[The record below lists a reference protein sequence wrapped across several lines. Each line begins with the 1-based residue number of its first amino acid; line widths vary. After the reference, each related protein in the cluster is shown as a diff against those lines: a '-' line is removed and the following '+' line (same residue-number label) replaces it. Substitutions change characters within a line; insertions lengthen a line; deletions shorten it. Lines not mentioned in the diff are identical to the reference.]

1 MSEVLLPDARPEA
14 WRDMDATELA
24 RQYNARGTVPDVGPI
39 LREYRDASVPMYQ
52 LPHVRDIAYGPH
64 ADERLDLFPVPGRPG
79 APVFVFIHGGYW
91 RALAKEDSVF
101 MAKTFTDRGIAVA
114 SINYQLSP
122 AAKLEEIVAQC
133 RRAIA
138 WLYQNGASEGVDPTR
153 MVLSGS
159 SAGAHLAAMMM
170 APGWQAV
177 AGMPDDTRSVI
188 RGAVLVSGL
197 FDLAPVQRTTPNDW
211 LKLDAQRARAQSPIH
226 MLPPSKTRL
235 CIATAELDTDEFK
248 RQSTSYAAACRLHG
262 CEVQYLEVAGR
273 NHFDIILD
281 WLTPDALLTRLTLQ
295 LFEPAR
301 MPT

>member
-1 MSEVLLPDARPEA
+1 MSLPDPGPEV

-24 RQYNARGTVPDVGPI
+24 RQYNARGTVPDVEPI
-39 LREYRDASVPMYQ
+39 LKDYHDASAAMYQ

-64 ADERLDLFPVPGRPG
+64 PDERLDLFPVPGRPG
-79 APVFVFIHGGYW
+79 APLFVFIHGGYW
-91 RALAKEDSVF
+91 RALQKDDSVF
-101 MAKTFTDRGIAVA
+101 MAKTFTERGIAIA
-114 SINYQLSP
+114 SVNYQLSP
-122 AAKLEEIVAQC
+122 AASLEEIVAQC

-138 WLYQNGASEGVDPTR
+138 WLYKNGASQDVDPTR

-170 APGWQAV
+170 APGWQAA
-177 AGMPDDTRSVI
+177 AGMPDDRRSVI

-197 FDLAPVQRTTPNDW
+197 FDLAPVQQTTPNDW
-211 LKLDAQRARAQSPIH
+211 LKLDEQRANALSPIH
-226 MLPPSKTRL
+226 LLPPANTQL

-248 RQSTSYAAACRLHG
+248 RQSVVYAAACSRHG

-281 WLTPDALLTRLTLQ
+281 WMDPEAVLTRRTLQ
-295 LFEPAR
+295 LFEPAGI
-301 MPT
+301 PA